1 MRKVLKRMRPLLAAL
16 ATGALLWCGAP
27 AVQAMDEIM
36 PLSELEEGM
45 TGELYTVVDS
55 SGDIR
60 SFEVTILGVM
70 RNGKSMP
77 FILAR
82 SEGAFADTD
91 GGLMQGMSG
100 SPVYVD
106 GRLIGAGS
114 ATLKEMNPHTFLIT
128 PIEEMLPIWDMPDTK
143 NQGRPSTVDL
153 KKAAKE
159 KAEKEAE
166 ENKKDEGKA
175 PKAPTAEKVPA
186 EKDKADDKGKK
197 AESAGKDSPQKTES
211 SSQEPGKGSSAK
223 GKEASAAKDEE
234 KTSKRSEALESKD
247 SKGEEKQSKRSENRE
262 SKDAKDEAKSSKP
275 SEVQESKE
283 SKGEEK
289 QSKGSEASESK
300 NPKGEEKTPKR
311 SEVLDRKGAEP
322 KESAGKDGKEND
334 GKQEKNENEKRDGA
348 TTEPA
353 KERQEKALVYAAG
366 FGEAG
371 MRFLQEKLE
380 PMGCRADAFG
390 GISGLSHGTDYEA
403 VLYPGSPVG
412 AALAYG
418 DFALAATGTITA
430 VEEDGR
436 ILAFGHSFLHRGNVN
451 YFMTDA
457 SIFGMVNGMTDGMKL
472 ASTGNV
478 IGRINQDR
486 TAGIAGIV
494 GMFPTVVPIRLTVE
508 DKTLGR
514 SASYAATMAYDE
526 AFVPVLT
533 QAIAYAALGR
543 TVDTLNESTVKV
555 DFAIRTDAMDSGV
568 FERTNLFYAGGDTGQ
583 IAFAELAKALSLIAG
598 DTEGEADVYDVKVD
612 ISSEA
617 KRMTASL
624 VSAMPDKMVVKPGEA
639 LKFKVTL
646 RPYRDKEVTV
656 EVPFNV
662 PKTQR
667 EGTMNL
673 DVHGGGLVSIEKLL
687 QAAQAEMGIIV
698 PDAQG
703 GSKTAKDAL
712 LDMEKTDANKES
724 VIELGAGPVLSEKEQ
739 QKEIE
744 AAIRW
749 QEEMQASGQK
759 EPPAPPRAKLATDYV
774 IDNVIHTAVKVSR
787 KGE

>member
-1 MRKVLKRMRPLLAAL
+1 MRKVLKRMRPMLAAL

-77 FILAR
+77 FIMAR

-143 NQGRPSTVDL
+143 AQGRSSVVDL
-153 KKAAKE
+153 KKAQD
-159 KAEKEAE
+159 KEAE
-166 ENKKDEGKA
+166 EKKDDGTA
-175 PKAPTAEKVPA
+175 PKEPKDGKSSDG
-186 EKDKADDKGKK
+186 KDKADGKGKK
-197 AESAGKDSPQKTES
+197 DDSAEKVSPQKTES
-211 SSQEPGKGSSAK
+211 ASPESGKDSSAK
-223 GKEASAAKDEE
+223 EKESSPAKDEE
-234 KTSKRSEALESKD
+234 KPSKPSETK
-247 SKGEEKQSKRSENRE
+247 E
-262 SKDAKDEAKSSKP
+262 SKDAKDEEKLLKRSEAKESKDAKDEEKLLKP
-275 SEVQESKE
+275 SEAKE
-283 SKGEEK
+283 SKDAKDEEK
-289 QSKGSEASESK
+289 PS
-300 NPKGEEKTPKR
+300 KR
-311 SEVLDRKGAEP
+311 SEAKEEKSADAKEAADKGG
-322 KESAGKDGKEND
+322 KESDGKR
-334 GKQEKNENEKRDGA
+334 EKNGNEQRDGA
-348 TTEPA
+348 ATEPA
-353 KERQEKALVYAAG
+353 KERQEKTLVYAAG

-390 GISGLSHGTDYEA
+390 GISGVSHGTDYEA
-403 VLYPGSPVG
+403 ILYPGSPVG

-418 DFALAATGTITA
+418 DFALAATGTVTA

-436 ILAFGHSFLHRGNVN
+436 VLAFGHSFLHRGNVN

-457 SIFGMVNGMTDGMKL
+457 SVFGMVNGMTDGMKL
-472 ASTGNV
+472 SSTGNV

-486 TAGIAGIV
+486 TAGISGIV
-494 GMFPTVVPIRLTVE
+494 GMFPSVVPIRLTVE

-514 SASYAATMAYDE
+514 TASYAATMAYDE

-543 TVDTLNESTVKV
+543 TVDTVNESTVKV
-555 DFAIRTDAMDSGV
+555 DFSIRTDAMDSGV
-568 FERTNLFYAGGDTGQ
+568 FERTNMFYAGGDTGQ
-583 IAFAELAKALSLIAG
+583 IAFAELAKALSLIAS
-598 DTEGEADVYDVKVD
+598 DTEDEADVYDVKVN

-617 KRMTASL
+617 KRLTASL
-624 VSAMPDKMVVKPGEA
+624 VSAVPDKMEVKPGDS

-646 RPYRDKEVTV
+646 RPYRAKEVTV

-662 PKTQR
+662 PKFQR
-667 EGTMNL
+667 EGTMHL

-687 QAAQAEMGIIV
+687 QAAQAEMGIIA
-698 PDAQG
+698 PDSQNA
-703 GSKTAKDAL
+703 SKTAKDAL
-712 LDMEKTDANKES
+712 LDMEKTDANNEI
-724 VIELGAGPVLSEKEQ
+724 VIEPGAGPVLSEKEQ

-749 QEEMQASGQK
+749 QEEMQASGLK
-759 EPPAPPRAKLATDYV
+759 EPPAPARAKLATDYV
-774 IDNVIHTAVKVSR
+774 IDNVIHTAVKVS
-787 KGE
+787 KKAE